1 MGYLSEDRLDEIADA
16 VRILPISSD
25 EISDIKQY
33 DLDCGEA
40 SEYEMFLK
48 EKAMEFDKLCVSKT
62 FLMIHRET
70 QELIGY
76 FSLATDTIKLTTEEK
91 NDTELGDVQFM
102 SLPALKVGKLAV
114 NHRLSDK
121 AKRKGYGSF
130 ALEMAATY
138 AYELNE
144 IGVACRFLTVDAD
157 IEYNEETPEFYLKN
171 GFVYNLSKK
180 RRPSDRTISMRKD
193 IFID

>member
-1 MGYLSEDRLDEIADA
+1 MGYL
-16 VRILPISSD
+16 
-25 EISDIKQY
+25 
-33 DLDCGEA
+33 
-40 SEYEMFLK
+40 
-48 EKAMEFDKLCVSKT
+48 
-62 FLMIHRET
+62 
-70 QELIGY
+70 
-76 FSLATDTIKLTTEEK
+76 SLATDTIKLTTEEK

>member
-91 NDTELGDVQFM
+91 D
-102 SLPALKVGKLAV
+102 
-114 NHRLSDK
+114 
-121 AKRKGYGSF
+121 
-130 ALEMAATY
+130 
-138 AYELNE
+138 
-144 IGVACRFLTVDAD
+144 DAD